1 MANLSTFLADLGSV
15 TTHLIGYFGDILNE
29 FTQEPVLAIML
40 GIMVT
45 GAVIGLV
52 KRVVN
57 VR

>member
-40 GIMVT
+40 QE
-45 GAVIGLV
+45 L
-52 KRVVN
+52 
-57 VR
+57 